1 MHRLV
6 VAFLAAFDAAVA
18 AAVGLAAVLAP
29 LTVLFVFGLGDA
41 ADWRA
46 LWPAGASVWQLGHLV
61 PLEIALPGEFL
72 ADAGI
77 DADAATFVL
86 SLAPLAFAVFTA
98 VFAARSAIRASR
110 ADAWATGVVSGSLVF
125 AAIAFAVWTTSG
137 NDVATATAWQAIVLP
152 AAVFAAPALVA
163 AAVTEWSEAGAGI
176 VARMRD
182 RVEASG
188 SGWADAPALIA
199 RGTAVAVAGL
209 VGLGGIVVAVAL
221 VARGSEVI
229 ALFQSAHVDALG
241 AGVMTLG
248 QFVYLPTLVVWGIAF
263 IAGPGFALGTGTAVS
278 PAGTQLGVIPGIPVL
293 GAVPETTSTFLLLL
307 ALLPVG
313 VGVLAGWVVR
323 SRMVAPRPALAEP
336 VRVAASDPERD
347 AALAALLATGAPV
360 EVAPASEYDE
370 LTDVEPFAPRL
381 VVALGIAV
389 ATGAVAALLAWAAS
403 GSAGPGRLAE
413 VGPAPGAVALA
424 VGLEVL
430 VGAAILILSPLRAS
444 RRPLTGTASRG
455 SAETDG

>member
-1 MHRLV
+1 
-6 VAFLAAFDAAVA
+6 
-18 AAVGLAAVLAP
+18 
-29 LTVLFVFGLGDA
+29 
-41 ADWRA
+41 
-46 LWPAGASVWQLGHLV
+46 
-61 PLEIALPGEFL
+61 
-72 ADAGI
+72 
-77 DADAATFVL
+77 
-86 SLAPLAFAVFTA
+86 
-98 VFAARSAIRASR
+98 
-110 ADAWATGVVSGSLVF
+110 
-125 AAIAFAVWTTSG
+125 
-137 NDVATATAWQAIVLP
+137 
-152 AAVFAAPALVA
+152 
-163 AAVTEWSEAGAGI
+163 
-176 VARMRD
+176 
-182 RVEASG
+182 
-188 SGWADAPALIA
+188 
-199 RGTAVAVAGL
+199 
-209 VGLGGIVVAVAL
+209 
-221 VARGSEVI
+221 
-229 ALFQSAHVDALG
+229 
-241 AGVMTLG
+241 
-248 QFVYLPTLVVWGIAF
+248 
-263 IAGPGFALGTGTAVS
+263 
-278 PAGTQLGVIPGIPVL
+278 VL

-307 ALLPVG
+307 VLLPVG